1 MYDIIQL
8 HDVHDVHDVHDLP
21 DPVPCQA
28 VSSSDAAQEKG
39 EKYDKRSFT

>member
-8 HDVHDVHDVHDLP
+8 HDVHDVHDLP

-28 VSSSDAAQEKG
+28 VSSSDAAQEK
-39 EKYDKRSFT
+39 R

>member
-8 HDVHDVHDVHDLP
+8 HGVHDLP

-28 VSSSDAAQEKG
+28 VSSSDAAQEK
-39 EKYDKRSFT
+39 R